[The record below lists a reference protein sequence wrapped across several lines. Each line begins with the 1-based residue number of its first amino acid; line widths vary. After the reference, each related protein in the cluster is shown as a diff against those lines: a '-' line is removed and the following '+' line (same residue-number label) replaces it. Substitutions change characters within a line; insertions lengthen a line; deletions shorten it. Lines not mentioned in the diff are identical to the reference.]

1 MRNTGVVSCKMK
13 CLDFVARAELAPW
26 RQSLQNGEK
35 KWVKKKA
42 SRHFLL
48 LHPTDV
54 VKELVTLHLTVWM
67 FHSK

>member
-1 MRNTGVVSCKMK
+1 MPELSSLPGDSHFKMEK
-13 CLDFVARAELAPW
+13 
-26 RQSLQNGEK
+26 K